1 MRVTQSAR
9 IAINS
14 TRPNSSPAAGTVES
28 TVMDAVAVPSRRLK
42 IARSPRTKKLAQITV
57 TRIGAEYQLELED
70 EAGKTVRLNA
80 TSDQVLKLADE
91 LDDLLA
97 DEELEQNVKA

>member
-1 MRVTQSAR
+1 
-9 IAINS
+9 
-14 TRPNSSPAAGTVES
+14 
-28 TVMDAVAVPSRRLK
+28 MDAVDVPSRRLK
-42 IARSPRTKKLAQITV
+42 MARSPRTRKLAQITV
-57 TRIGAEYQLELED
+57 TRIGAEYQLEFED
-70 EAGKTVRLNA
+70 EAGKTVRLDA